1 MLGQLQPSLHSA
13 RIQLRSL
20 LCYRGTRLICLSVIS
35 PIRLCK
41 NVLTLQNQTRMLL
54 TGISNQ
60 ALTYDCH
67 VLLRMECSDMTGM
80 PQFSLCLTPSI
91 TPACGDEAVMWNMC
105 DDDATLGLQG
115 SLTWVLCGLPGYE
128 MVHLFDRGFLQ
139 ILFCFILFE
148 NNKSSYQEI
157 RGWSLRPWR
166 HCHLCR
172 LCSAPVSGNNHHLKA
187 SQDFKHFNSA
197 RVYFCS
203 PKHKRVRPWQWSPPG
218 TS

>member
-35 PIRLCK
+35 PIRL
-41 NVLTLQNQTRMLL
+41 
-54 TGISNQ
+54 
-60 ALTYDCH
+60 YDCH
-67 VLLRMECSDMTGM
+67 VSLRMECSDMTGM

-91 TPACGDEAVMWNMC
+91 TPACGDESVCWNMC

-128 MVHLFDRGFLQ
+128 MVHLFDRGF
-139 ILFCFILFE
+139 
-148 NNKSSYQEI
+148 QEI

-187 SQDFKHFNSA
+187 
-197 RVYFCS
+197 
-203 PKHKRVRPWQWSPPG
+203 KHKRVRPWQWSPPG